1 MGGRCGFSLIEV
13 MTVMAVAGLA
23 LGGIGRLVEGTARA
37 GAVAEVRMRARW
49 AALGALEGDPPGS
62 RRGPVAVEV
71 VRVGD
76 RREARVSWP
85 GGALR
90 LGVWVGHD

>member
-1 MGGRCGFSLIEV
+1 MGHGGFSLIEV

-37 GAVAEVRMRARW
+37 GAGVDVRLQARW
-49 AALGALEGDPPGS
+49 AALGALEGEPPGS
-62 RRGPVAVEV
+62 RGPVAVAV
-71 VRVGD
+71 GQVGD

-85 GGALR
+85 GGTLR
-90 LGVWVGHD
+90 LDVWVGHD